1 MTYKV
6 IFSKAFEDDLDETLE
21 FISRKLYNPSAAQR
35 LLDKVSDT
43 VSLLEENPMLFPL
56 YHDDV
61 LAKQGLRYTV
71 IANYLLFY
79 KVNEQAKTVDLSR
92 FIFGERNITN
102 MF

>member
-6 IFSKAFEDDLDETLE
+6 FFSKAFEDDLDGALE
-21 FISRKLYNPSAAQR
+21 YISRKLYNLSAAQR
-35 LLDKVSDT
+35 LLNKVSDT

-71 IANYLLFY
+71 ISNYLLFY
-79 KVNEQAKTVDLSR
+79 KVNEQTKTVDLSR
-92 FIFGERNITN
+92 FIFGDRNITN